1 MNQLLWDI
9 EKLRQEMC
17 EVAKGKELADPSVVQ
32 ISQRLDQLLNQYQHK
47 STHLN

>member
-17 EVAKGKELADPSVVQ
+17 EFAKDKELADPTVVQ
-32 ISQRLDQLLNQYQHK
+32 ISQKLDQLLNQYQHK
-47 STHLN
+47 SKHLN